1 MTNKKNILILILIF
15 LTSCGYKPIFSTSN
29 SAVSINNIE
38 FIQESKLNNKFK
50 RQINVYKNSEA
61 DKFYDLE
68 IKIDQKKT
76 ISLKDSKGDPK
87 IFLSEI
93 IIQINVI
100 ENGKIITSEDFVESF
115 SYNNNANKFDLSRYE
130 RSIEDNMVNEL
141 IEKII
146 IYLQTL

>member
-15 LTSCGYKPIFSTSN
+15 LTSCGYKPIYSTSN

-38 FIQESKLNNKFK
+38 FIKESKLNNKFK
-50 RQINVYKNSEA
+50 RQINVYKRSET
-61 DKFYDLE
+61 DKSYDLE
-68 IKIDQKKT
+68 IKIDQTKT

-87 IFLSEI
+87 IFLTEI
-93 IIQINVI
+93 IISINVI
-100 ENGKIITSEDFVESF
+100 KNGKIIISQDFVEIF
-115 SYNNNANKFDLSRYE
+115 SYNNNTNKFDLSRYE
-130 RSIEDNMVNEL
+130 RNIEDNMVNEL